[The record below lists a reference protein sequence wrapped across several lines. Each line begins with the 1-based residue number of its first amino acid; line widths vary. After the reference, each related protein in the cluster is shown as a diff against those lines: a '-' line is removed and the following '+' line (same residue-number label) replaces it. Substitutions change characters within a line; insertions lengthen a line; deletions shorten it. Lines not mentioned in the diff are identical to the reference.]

1 MVKLSNFNLVFPFNH
16 KYDVVFNS
24 LYGSLVLV
32 DKEVGAA
39 IRNGNLDLLVSDR
52 EIYNQLKSAN
62 IILDDDVDEKEVYYK
77 VSREFRFNNKAIIMF
92 LGLTSKCNLACR
104 YCYQSLR
111 KTIDGADL
119 TEDKWR
125 IIRGFLE
132 RRVREGYELIAIA
145 LYGGEPLLNP
155 RMARRVID
163 DIDELSRKHGVQKEI
178 MLITNGTI
186 LNREVEEIVNRVDA
200 IQVTIDGP
208 RVIHDERRPFKNNGG
223 SFEVIT
229 SNLIKLVGEYDKYV
243 GVRVNVDEHNV
254 DYIKELVD
262 YLLEVDV
269 GRRLGTI
276 DFSPVHPDQA
286 DIYNPLKTSK
296 SLLEYYTRVSRRIVD
311 TVEYAVER
319 GFKVGKMFIKGP
331 CMCKYVTGYAVDE
344 NLNIYMC
351 PAYMYTQPIGKI
363 ISDRI
368 IAMDPGR
375 YKPITSD
382 PDCTRNCKYA
392 PICYGGCIYLQHK
405 NIPTCLRVI
414 YGDEYL
420 EKLIRAYII
429 STYGNT
435 IVNKESLNY
444 VHEKVIR

>member
-1 MVKLSNFNLVFPFNH
+1 
-16 KYDVVFNS
+16 
-24 LYGSLVLV
+24 
-32 DKEVGAA
+32 
-39 IRNGNLDLLVSDR
+39 
-52 EIYNQLKSAN
+52 
-62 IILDDDVDEKEVYYK
+62 
-77 VSREFRFNNKAIIMF
+77 
-92 LGLTSKCNLACR
+92 
-104 YCYQSLR
+104 
-111 KTIDGADL
+111 
-119 TEDKWR
+119 
-125 IIRGFLE
+125 
-132 RRVREGYELIAIA
+132 
-145 LYGGEPLLNP
+145 
-155 RMARRVID
+155 
-163 DIDELSRKHGVQKEI
+163 
-178 MLITNGTI
+178 
-186 LNREVEEIVNRVDA
+186 
-200 IQVTIDGP
+200 
-208 RVIHDERRPFKNNGG
+208 
-223 SFEVIT
+223 
-229 SNLIKLVGEYDKYV
+229 KLVGEYDKYV

-296 SLLEYYTRVSRRIVD
+296 SFLEYYTRVSRRIVD